1 MALVGVVLMLLVT
14 GLRWGLGKKI
24 PWFKTPRGGVTL
36 AFGTALLATIGGALA
51 AGQPFSFEIV
61 MAAISVA
68 FTAGGIHT
76 RVTSAIEA
84 HAAKKTK
91 TPS

>member
-1 MALVGVVLMLLVT
+1 MALVGVVLMLIVS

-24 PWFKTPRGGVTL
+24 PWFKTPRGGVVL
-36 AFGTALLATIGGALA
+36 AFGTAMLATVGGAMA

-61 MAAISVA
+61 LAAVSVA
-68 FTAGGIHT
+68 LTAGGIHT

-84 HAAKKTK
+84 HAAKKAK